1 MSDMSRNSPSNVPQ
15 ELHVPQ
21 CPVLCP
27 THNFW
32 GTFERLC
39 RTCGSG
45 ANPLWDKKRGHSRFF
60 QARRQLGVCWR
71 QKIVSVFIGSFKGIV
86 RLLVF
91 FGRDCFF
98 DSVTQGW
105 CVIIRNACFFRRR
118 SFAREAWCLNFKCTL
133 FVCNGH
139 RILLLHFYFSRLV
152 ENYKVDMA
160 KL

>member
-1 MSDMSRNSPSNVPQ
+1 MSHIEGHVSRTQ
-15 ELHVPQ
+15 FLRDI
-21 CPVLCP
+21 
-27 THNFW
+27 W
-32 GTFERLC
+32 GTLRDMWKW
-39 RTCGSG
+39 RKPTVGQ
-45 ANPLWDKKRGHSRFF
+45 KRGHSRFF
-60 QARRQLGVCWR
+60 QARRQLGGCWR

-139 RILLLHFYFSRLV
+139 RILLLLFYFSRLA
-152 ENYKVDMA
+152 ENDKVDMA